1 VTPEE
6 PIVTTVVAAPTEP
19 LATWPV
25 AAPRRSPETARDLPT
40 HDLMAR
46 LDACDPSAWDDVV
59 AQYGGV
65 VRANARAVLRDH
77 TDVDDACQR
86 TWVALMTH
94 ALRIT
99 DPARLAGWLATTAR
113 REALSIARSRG
124 REMPTERPDDVAAPD
139 DPTLPVLAAEM
150 VVALHRAL
158 RQLPPTQRAL
168 MTAMLDD
175 DATYDR
181 VSAVLGMP
189 RGSIGPTRARALAT
203 LRRSLAAYAA

>member
-1 VTPEE
+1 M
-6 PIVTTVVAAPTEP
+6 TTAVAAPVEP
-19 LATWPV
+19 LTARL
-25 AAPRRSPETARDLPT
+25 AAPRRSPEHARQLPT
-40 HDLMAR
+40 RELPTRDLMAR
-46 LDACDPSAWDDVV
+46 LDACDPSAWDVVV

-65 VRANARAVLRDH
+65 VRSHARAILRDH

-86 TWVALMTH
+86 TWIALMTH
-94 ALRIT
+94 ATRIT

-124 REMPTERPDDVAAPD
+124 RELPTERHDEVAAPD
-139 DPTLPVLAAEM
+139 DPELPVLAAEM
-150 VVALHRAL
+150 VIALHRAL

-189 RGSIGPTRARALAT
+189 RGSIGPTRARALAA